1 MSTRKGAT
9 AVATEAAGPGAAE
22 LYPCPECHLGSLHA
36 STAFY
41 CTSIGGQFITIPDFP
56 AWVCDVCG
64 LREYDESALL
74 DLRTIL
80 QFERGDR
87 GRPARD
93 QGPASGQ
100 PPRPDLRNPG
110 SQR

>member
-1 MSTRKGAT
+1 M
-9 AVATEAAGPGAAE
+9 ATEADGPVGPE

-36 STAFY
+36 KTAFY
-41 CTSIGGQFITIPDFP
+41 CASVGGQFITIPDFP

-64 LREYDESALL
+64 MREYDEGAVLE
-74 DLRTIL
+74 LRTIL

-87 GRPARD
+87 DHSPRD
-93 QGPASGQ
+93 QQ
-100 PPRPDLRNPG
+100 PTTGRLVHPDLPNPG